1 MAFVVESVVDMLVVV
16 GDCRLAGFGPVLGI
30 VSCED
35 PHSKMCL
42 VFHAMDLLLD
52 VLA

>member
-1 MAFVVESVVDMLVVV
+1 MACEVGLVVGTLVVV

-42 VFHAMDLLLD
+42 VFHAVGSPLD